1 MATDE
6 GVACATRPRGARPQ
20 GDGPWGHAP
29 AGTSRALVARAGIP
43 RPSGLSMRNCGRLL
57 VPCHRRHT
65 VSTAGGRL
73 MLRTRP
79 NSFMRPATLWL
90 DSITRVMLS
99 WCLGAICRR
108 DGSDQPHVDPEQR
121 SHPARVCFEDAVPLR
136 RHRRELRRGFDPSPC
151 GRSKSNSCARALAAD
166 AATCAGRLHET

>member
-121 SHPARVCFEDAVPLR
+121 SHPARVCFEDAGAAPA
-136 RHRRELRRGFDPSPC
+136 PSP
-151 GRSKSNSCARALAAD
+151 GAAPGLRPVAMRAEQKQQLR
-166 AATCAGRLHET
+166 AGLGG